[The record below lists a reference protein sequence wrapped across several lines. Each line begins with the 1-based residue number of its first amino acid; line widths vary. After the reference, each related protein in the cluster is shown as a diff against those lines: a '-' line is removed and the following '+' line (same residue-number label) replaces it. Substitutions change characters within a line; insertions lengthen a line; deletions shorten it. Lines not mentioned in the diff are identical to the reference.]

1 MGMPVQGNDMMLAK
15 GWLTGLLAVG
25 VGMLAQVAAA
35 QGQEDSGKQ
44 AQALVAS
51 LQFRDGEVAV
61 PGADARFRL
70 GEGFRYLEAADA
82 RKVLEQLWGNPPDDS
97 VLGMVVPRG
106 RGVLDAQGWAV
117 VVTYSDEGYVS
128 DEDAAKIDYSEL
140 LQEMQD
146 GTTQENAAR
155 KEAGYGGIELI
166 GWAEPPHYDATAKK
180 LYWAKELAFEGSD
193 GRTLN
198 YDIRVLGRRGF
209 VSLNAVS
216 RMDQLK
222 DVQAGMQQLLTQ
234 VEFDQGARYAD
245 YDAKTDKVAAY
256 GIAALIGG
264 GLAAKAGLFAKLG
277 ALLLGLKKLLIP
289 LALVLVAGGRKLFG
303 VFKRDKATTTAA

>member
-1 MGMPVQGNDMMLAK
+1 MT
-15 GWLTGLLAVG
+15 LTKWCLLGLLAVG
-25 VGMLAQVAAA
+25 MGTGARALAQEQGEEAAR
-35 QGQEDSGKQ
+35 KQ

-51 LQFRDGEVAV
+51 LQFRDGEIAV

-70 GEGFRYLEAADA
+70 GPEFRYLEAADA

-97 VLGMVVPRG
+97 VLGMVVPEG
-106 RGVLDAQGWAV
+106 RGVLADDGWAV
-117 VVTYSDEGYVS
+117 VVTYSDEGHVS
-128 DEDAAKIDYSEL
+128 DEDAAKIDYDEL
-140 LQEMQD
+140 LADMQE
-146 GTTQENAAR
+146 GTKEENEAR
-155 KEAGYGGIELI
+155 KEAGYQGIELI
-166 GWAEPPHYDATAKK
+166 GWAEPPHYDAAAKK

-198 YDIRVLGRRGF
+198 YDIRVLGRHGYL
-209 VSLNAVS
+209 SLNAVS
-216 RMDQLK
+216 GMGQLK
-222 DVQAGMQQLLTQ
+222 DVQAGMQKLLPQ

-245 YDAKTDKVAAY
+245 FDPKTDKLAAY

-289 LALVLVAGGRKLFG
+289 LALVLVAFGRKIFG
-303 VFKRDKATTTAA
+303 FFAGRKQKQTVT